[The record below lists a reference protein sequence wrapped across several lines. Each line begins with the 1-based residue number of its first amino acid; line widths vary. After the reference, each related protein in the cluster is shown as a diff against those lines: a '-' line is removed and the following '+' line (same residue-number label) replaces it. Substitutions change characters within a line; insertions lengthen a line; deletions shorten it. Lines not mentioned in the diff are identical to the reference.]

1 MAEAGLPILDLQDFI
16 NGSATQRLAFV
27 HALRETAHG
36 VGFLYLR
43 GVGLTPRHEQDVFAL
58 GRRFFAL
65 PQADKDA
72 LRMENSPHFRG
83 YTHEGG
89 EITRGEQDWRE
100 QFDVGAERPAL
111 EVAAHDPA
119 WKRLQGPNQWPA
131 ALPELKPSILHVQA
145 TLTDAAR
152 HLLRALALALG
163 QPEHQFDAAFADTP
177 VQHVKLIRYPG
188 RAQSQ
193 SQQGV
198 GAHKDSGCLTFVL
211 QETQKGL
218 QVHYQGRWIDAPPIP
233 GTVVFN
239 LGEVLEILT
248 DGFLRATLHRVVSPD
263 SGQDRLSLAFFL
275 SPRLDASL
283 PSLTLPPQLAVL
295 ARGVERDPRNP
306 LVPHTGENLL
316 KGRLRSHLDVARRFY
331 ADVLA
336 VQGTGLNGPSS
347 AYD

>member
-1 MAEAGLPILDLQDFI
+1 MPEAGLPILDLNDFI
-16 NGSATQRLAFV
+16 AGSTQQRQAFV
-27 HALRETAHG
+27 QDLQDAAHG

-43 GVGLTPRHEQDVFAL
+43 GVGLTPEDERDLFAL

-89 EITRGEQDWRE
+89 ELTRGHQDWRE
-100 QFDVGAERPAL
+100 QLDVGAERQAL
-111 EVAAHDPA
+111 ELNADDPA
-119 WKRLQGPNQWPA
+119 WKRLQGPNQWPSG
-131 ALPELKPSILHVQA
+131 LPELKPRILHVQS
-145 TLTDAAR
+145 TLTEAAR
-152 HLLRALALALG
+152 HLLRALALAIG
-163 QPEHQFDAAFADTP
+163 QPEHQFEPAFSELP

-188 RAQSQ
+188 RTHEQ

-211 QETQKGL
+211 QESQKGL
-218 QVHYQGRWIDAPPIP
+218 QVYYRNRWIDAPPIP

-248 DGFLRATLHRVVSPD
+248 NGFLRATLHRVVSPD
-263 SGQDRLSLAFFL
+263 AGQDRLSLAFFL

-283 PSLTLPPQLAVL
+283 PALTLPPALAVL

-331 ADVLA
+331 ADVLSE
-336 VQGTGLNGPSS
+336 QS
-347 AYD
+347 ASLPEQAHAYE